1 VLQKVADGK
10 DVLKITVKASGL
22 GRGGGGSQQLEAK
35 SELCSAK
42 HIEPTGPTMV
52 SRPKMLKPKNPEVDE

>member
-1 VLQKVADGK
+1 VLQKAADGK

-22 GRGGGGSQQLEAK
+22 GRGGGSQQLEAK
-35 SELCSAK
+35 LELCSAK